1 MAVNAKRL
9 KYVPGTYAQKR
20 PDAAQLADKYIK
32 EWVKKQLKK
41 KPTKFEPVKIPPAI
55 CFSRKIGSGALE
67 IADILSEK
75 LQYRVADRELL
86 EYMSKDA
93 EISKDTIAFFDER
106 YPGKMSELASM
117 LFGEKSYIMSD
128 YIQNFVSAVF
138 TFADMGETIFVGR
151 GIHLFL
157 PRDRVLAVRVICS
170 DQTRISRLAKIL
182 DLGKKEVEKIL
193 SQVDKEQNEF
203 FKKAFGKNEAS
214 AYEFD
219 IVINCDFITSPEGAA
234 EIVAQTFKEKFMSE
248 LGEISLTERAV
259 I

>member
-1 MAVNAKRL
+1 MTVDAKRL
-9 KYVPGTYAQKR
+9 KYIPGTYAKKR
-20 PDAAQLADKYIK
+20 PNAAQLADKYIK
-32 EWVKKQLKK
+32 DWVKQQLKK
-41 KPTKFEPVKIPPAI
+41 KPTKFEPAKIPPAI
-55 CFSRKIGSGALE
+55 SFSRKIGSGALE

-75 LQYRVADRELL
+75 LQYRVADREILD
-86 EYMSKDA
+86 YMSKDS

-128 YIQNFVSAVF
+128 YIQNFISAVF

-170 DQTRISRLAKIL
+170 DQTRINRLAKIL
-182 DLGKKEVEKIL
+182 DLEVKEVAKIL
-193 SQVDKEQNEF
+193 HQVDKEQSEF
-203 FKKAFGKNEAS
+203 FKKAFGKKEAS

-234 EIVAQTFKEKFMSE
+234 EIVTQAFKEKFMSE
-248 LGEISLTERAV
+248 LGEIFFAKRGA